1 MSYDDVWEYGPD
13 EALAQHGEF
22 RLTVVESPFPGGDGE
37 LPAHDPARAAGLV
50 AELGTVDAV
59 VGEDG
64 RIEAVERPPFMAR
77 ADLDLV
83 AVGCWGPVSE
93 VNDPALAAG
102 GDGSSLAGQAD
113 ALAARFP
120 GAAVIGSVRVDHPVA
135 YSAHVVRHPD
145 GVRLFAA
152 GWAGEG
158 GWDREGGVAEVAGA
172 FGIDADAL
180 RDAGVDP
187 DAEPGDLA
195 WESLTRLVLRRT
207 SPLPRAGRT
216 LSVFRVRRSEGTAG
230 DLEDTWIGEPD
241 GF

>member
-1 MSYDDVWEYGPD
+1 MSYDEVWEYGPD
-13 EALAQHGEF
+13 EELAQHGEF
-22 RLTVVESPFPGGDGE
+22 RLTVVGPPFPGGDGE
-37 LPAHDPARAAGLV
+37 LPAHDPARAADLV
-50 AELGTVDAV
+50 AALGTVDAV
-59 VGEDG
+59 VGEEG
-64 RIEAVERPPFMAR
+64 RIEAVERPSFATR

-93 VNDPALAAG
+93 VDDPALAAG
-102 GDGSSLAGQAD
+102 GDGSALAEQAD

-120 GAAVIGSVRVDHPVA
+120 GAAVIGSVRVDHSVA
-135 YSAHVVRHPD
+135 YSAHVVQHPH
-145 GVRLFAA
+145 GARLFAA
-152 GWAGEG
+152 GWSGEG
-158 GWDREGGVAEVAGA
+158 DWDREGGVAEVAGA
-172 FGIDADAL
+172 FGIDAAGL
-180 RDAGVDP
+180 RDAGIDP

-195 WESLTRLVLRRT
+195 WESLIRLVLRRT

>member
-13 EALAQHGEF
+13 EPLVRHGEF
-22 RLTVVESPFPGGDGE
+22 RLTVVGPPFPGGDGE

-50 AELGTVDAV
+50 AALGAVDAV

-64 RIEAVERPPFMAR
+64 RIEAVERPPFATR

-102 GDGSSLAGQAD
+102 GDGSALAEQAD
-113 ALAARFP
+113 ALAARYP

-135 YSAHVVRHPD
+135 YGAHVVQHPD
-145 GVRLFAA
+145 GARLFAA

-158 GWDREGGVAEVAGA
+158 DWDLEGGVAEVAGA

-207 SPLPRAGRT
+207 SPLHRVGRT

>member
-1 MSYDDVWEYGPD
+1 M
-13 EALAQHGEF
+13 
-22 RLTVVESPFPGGDGE
+22 
-37 LPAHDPARAAGLV
+37 
-50 AELGTVDAV
+50 
-59 VGEDG
+59 
-64 RIEAVERPPFMAR
+64 
-77 ADLDLV
+77 
-83 AVGCWGPVSE
+83 
-93 VNDPALAAG
+93 
-102 GDGSSLAGQAD
+102 
-113 ALAARFP
+113 
-120 GAAVIGSVRVDHPVA
+120 RVDHPVA
-135 YSAHVVRHPD
+135 YSAHVVQHPD

-158 GWDREGGVAEVAGA
+158 DWDLEGGVAEVAGA

-187 DAEPGDLA
+187 DDEPGDLA

-207 SPLPRAGRT
+207 SPLHRAGRT